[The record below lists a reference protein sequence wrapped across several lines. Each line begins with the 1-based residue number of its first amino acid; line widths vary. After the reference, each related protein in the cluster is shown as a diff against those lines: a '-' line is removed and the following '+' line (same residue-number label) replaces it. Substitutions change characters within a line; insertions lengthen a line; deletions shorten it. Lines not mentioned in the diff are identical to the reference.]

1 MQAAKRQTQP
11 VGIQLTED
19 EKLMIICLFLSVSVP
34 IATVYVIIRVVA
46 IVIVSDKSN
55 KKRKKSTKKRH

>member
-1 MQAAKRQTQP
+1 MRYAKRQTQP